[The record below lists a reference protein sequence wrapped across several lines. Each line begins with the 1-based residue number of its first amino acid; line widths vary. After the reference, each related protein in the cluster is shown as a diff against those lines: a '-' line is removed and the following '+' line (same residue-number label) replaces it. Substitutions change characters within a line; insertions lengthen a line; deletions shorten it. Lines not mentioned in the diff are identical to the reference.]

1 MLAPMLRTFS
11 ALDGHLHV
19 EEDAPADSLPLGAL
33 WLDLQSPTPQE
44 EAAVE
49 RLVGLDIPTRAEA
62 AAIGESARLYIE
74 DSALVMTAAVVAGV
88 SEGRR
93 PVAADVTFVLTTSLL
108 VTVRDSDPLPF
119 RAFVQ
124 KCKREPAVRERPET
138 VFLALVET
146 IIDRA
151 AQLLDGAQAD
161 LERVSAEAF
170 ADADRKARRVPIDS
184 RILVKRLGRINAL
197 VARLRESLLG
207 LGRML
212 AFFRQN
218 AAEGLP
224 ESAMRR
230 LAAMEGDIRAL
241 AEFDAQLSNE
251 LSFVLEALFGLTNAE
266 QNRIIRVFTIASVL
280 FLPPT
285 LVGTVYGMNFEVM
298 PELKWAFGYPMAIAL
313 MVASAVLPYWLFRR
327 NGWL

>member
-1 MLAPMLRTFS
+1 MLRTFS
-11 ALDGHLHV
+11 VRDGRLHV
-19 EEDAPADSLPLGAL
+19 EEDAPADALPLGVL
-33 WLDLQSPTPQE
+33 WLDLQAPSAQE
-44 EAAVE
+44 EAAAE
-49 RLVGLDIPTRAEA
+49 RLAGLDIPTRAEA

-74 DSALVMTAAVVAGV
+74 DGALVMTAAVVTGV

-93 PVAADVTFVLTTSLL
+93 PVAADVTFVLTGSLL
-108 VTVRDSDPLPF
+108 VTVRDADPLPF

-151 AQLLDGAQAD
+151 AELLDGAQAD

-170 ADADRKARRVPIDS
+170 ADGDRQARRRPIDT
-184 RILVKRLGRINAL
+184 RVLVKRLGRINAL
-197 VARLRESLLG
+197 AARLRESLLG

-224 ESAMRR
+224 EAALRR
-230 LAAMEGDIRAL
+230 FASMEGDVRAL

-285 LVGTVYGMNFEVM
+285 LVGTVYGMNFEGM
-298 PELKWAFGYPMAIAL
+298 PELKWAFGYPMALGL

>member
-1 MLAPMLRTFS
+1 MLRTFS
-11 ALDGHLHV
+11 VRDGHLHV
-19 EEDAPADSLPLGAL
+19 EEDAPTGSLPLGAL
-33 WLDLQSPTPQE
+33 WLDLQSPSAQE

-62 AAIGESARLYIE
+62 AAIGESARLYVE
-74 DSALVMTAAVVAGV
+74 DNALVMTAAVVAGV

-93 PVAADVTFVLTTSLL
+93 PVAADVTFVLTASLL
-108 VTVRDSDPLPF
+108 VTVREADPLPF

-124 KCKREPAVRERPET
+124 KCRREPAVRQMPET

-151 AQLLDGAQAD
+151 AELLDGAQAE

-170 ADADRKARRVPIDS
+170 ADADRKARRRAIDP
-184 RILVKRLGRINAL
+184 RILVKRIGRINAL

-218 AAEGLP
+218 AATALP
-224 ESAMRR
+224 DSALRR
-230 LAAMEGDIRAL
+230 LASMEGDVRAL

-285 LVGTVYGMNFEVM
+285 LVGTVYGMNFEAM
-298 PELKWAFGYPMAIAL
+298 PELKWIFGYPMALGL

>member
-11 ALDGHLHV
+11 VRDGHLHV
-19 EEDAPADSLPLGAL
+19 EEDAPADALPLGVL
-33 WLDLQSPTPQE
+33 WLDLQSPSAEE

-49 RLVGLDIPTRAEA
+49 RLAGLDIPTRAEA
-62 AAIGESARLYIE
+62 AAIGESARLYLE
-74 DSALVMTAAVVAGV
+74 DGALVMTAAVVAGV

-93 PVAADVTFVLTTSLL
+93 PVAADVTFVLTSSLL
-108 VTVRDSDPLPF
+108 VTVRDADPLPF

-151 AQLLDGAQAD
+151 AELLDGAQAD

-170 ADADRKARRVPIDS
+170 ADGDRQARRRPIDS
-184 RILVKRLGRINAL
+184 RLLVKRLGRINAL
-197 VARLRESLLG
+197 AARLRESLLG

-218 AAEGLP
+218 GAEGLP
-224 ESAMRR
+224 EPARRR
-230 LAAMEGDIRAL
+230 LASMEGDVRAL

-266 QNRIIRVFTIASVL
+266 QNRIMRVFTIASVL

-285 LVGTVYGMNFEVM
+285 LVGTIYGMNFEVM
-298 PELKWAFGYPMAIAL
+298 PELKWMLGYPMALGL
-313 MVASAVLPYWLFRR
+313 MAASAILPYWLFRR

>member
-1 MLAPMLRTFS
+1 MLAAMLRTFS
-11 ALDGHLHV
+11 ARDGHLHV
-19 EEDAPADSLPLGAL
+19 EDDAPTDALPLGVL
-33 WLDLQSPTPQE
+33 WLDLQRPTQHE

-49 RLVGLDIPTRAEA
+49 RMIGIDIPTRAEA
-62 AAIGESARLYIE
+62 AAIGESARLYL
-74 DSALVMTAAVVAGV
+74 DNGSLVMTAAVVTGV

-93 PVAADVTFVLTTSLL
+93 PIAADVTFVLTPSLL
-108 VTVRDSDPLPF
+108 VTVREADPLPF

-124 KCKREPAVRERPET
+124 KCQREPAVRERPET
-138 VFLALVET
+138 VFLALVES

-151 AQLLDGAQAD
+151 AEILDGAQAD

-170 ADADRKARRVPIDS
+170 ADVEGKPRRRTSDPRV
-184 RILVKRLGRINAL
+184 LVKRLGRINAL
-197 VARLRESLLG
+197 AARLRESLLG

-218 AAEGLP
+218 GVEGLP
-224 ESAMRR
+224 DSAMRR
-230 LAAMEGDIRAL
+230 LASMEGDVRAL
-241 AEFDAQLSNE
+241 SEYDAQLATE

-298 PELKWAFGYPMAIAL
+298 PELHWAFGYPMALVL
-313 MVASAVLPYWLFRR
+313 MVASAVVPYWLFRR

>member
-1 MLAPMLRTFS
+1 MLRTFS
-11 ALDGHLHV
+11 ARDGQLLVEDNAPLD
-19 EEDAPADSLPLGAL
+19 ALPPGAL
-33 WLDLQSPTPQE
+33 WLDLRSPTAQE

-49 RLVGLDIPTRAEA
+49 EIIGLDIPTRAEA
-62 AAIGESARLYIE
+62 AAIGESARLYL
-74 DSALVMTAAVVAGV
+74 DNGALVMTAAVVAGV

-93 PVAADVTFVLTTSLL
+93 PIAADVTFVLTPSLL
-108 VTVRDSDPLPF
+108 VTVREADPLPF

-124 KCKREPAVRERPET
+124 KCHREPAVRERPET
-138 VFLALVET
+138 VFLALVES

-151 AQLLDGAQAD
+151 AVLLDGAQAD

-170 ADADRKARRVPIDS
+170 ADGERKMRRKPVDS

-218 AAEGLP
+218 GVEGLP
-224 ESAMRR
+224 EPALRR
-230 LAAMEGDIRAL
+230 LASMEGDVRAL
-241 AEFDAQLSNE
+241 AEFDGQLSNE

-298 PELKWAFGYPMAIAL
+298 PELKWVFGYPMALGL
-313 MVASAVLPYWLFRR
+313 MVGSAVLPYWLFRR
-327 NGWL
+327 IGWL